1 MAKVRGAKERKK
13 ANTNP
18 LILMRSR
25 PHHLILKSVYIQSKC
40 RVRLKSS
47 MSSRTREHT
56 KKRSW
61 LLLYVCTIVWH
72 TVILD
77 YFKLKEKAL
86 SNFAFQTFYIH
97 LHPKQ

>member
-56 KKRSW
+56 KK
-61 LLLYVCTIVWH
+61 VG
-72 TVILD
+72 ILW
-77 YFKLKEKAL
+77 
-86 SNFAFQTFYIH
+86 FYS
-97 LHPKQ
+97 LVV

>member
-1 MAKVRGAKERKK
+1 MAKVCGAKERKK

-61 LLLYVCTIVWH
+61 LLLYACTIVWCSSLAKRA
-72 TVILD
+72 IQPI
-77 YFKLKEKAL
+77 KK
-86 SNFAFQTFYIH
+86 
-97 LHPKQ
+97 PKPF